1 MELAGQRRRSTIA
14 VAALGVTLMALAVA
28 LNVSWVVAN
37 WRSGL
42 LLVFGVLCFALL
54 IAGLGLNTLF
64 LIREIR
70 RNEQHDA
77 FINAVTHELK
87 TPVASIRLYL
97 QTMQQREIERGKQQ
111 EFLETML
118 EDTDRLQST
127 IDQVLL
133 AGKTGASRRPLN
145 PADVDLVEMIEECVE
160 VARKRHHLS
169 AESVRVEDH
178 LSKDEEAP
186 VISGDPDE
194 LRAAVMNLLDNAIK
208 YSADDVDVAVELAR
222 AGSRRVEIRVR
233 DRGVGITRAELD
245 RVFGRFYRI
254 PGRSQARVKGT
265 GLGLSIVLAVA
276 KRHGGR
282 TYVESEGEGKGSV
295 FTLELPLKSA

>member
-1 MELAGQRRRSTIA
+1 MQLAGQRRRSIIA
-14 VAALGVTLMALAVA
+14 VAALGLSLIALAVA

-97 QTMQQREIERGKQQ
+97 QTLQQREIERNKQQ
-111 EFLETML
+111 EFLSTML

-133 AGKTGASRRPLN
+133 AGKTGASRRPAN
-145 PADVDLVEMIEECVE
+145 PAEVDLSEMVEECVQ
-160 VARKRHHLS
+160 VARKRHKLD
-169 AESVRVEDH
+169 EQSVRVADRLASNGE
-178 LSKDEEAP
+178 SP
-186 VISGDPDE
+186 VVSGDPDE
-194 LRAAVMNLLDNAIK
+194 LRAALSNLLDNAIK
-208 YSADDVDVAVELAR
+208 YSGDNVDVSVELIR
-222 AGSRRVEIRVR
+222 AGGRRVEIRVR
-233 DRGVGITRAELD
+233 DRGIGITRSELE
-245 RVFGRFYRI
+245 RVFRRFYRTAN
-254 PGRSQARVKGT
+254 RSDSRVKGT
-265 GLGLSIVLAVA
+265 GLGLSIVLAIA